1 MGKQWKQW
9 YTLFSE
15 APKSLQMVTTA
26 MKLKDAH
33 LLGRKAMT
41 NLDVLKSRD
50 TTLPTKVYRVKSMF
64 FFSSHEWMWGF
75 DHKEGWAP
83 KNWCFHTVVLEKT
96 LENPLDCKEIKPV
109 NPKGNQSSIFIGRTD
124 AEAAIIQ
131 LPDVKSRIIGK
142 DHDAG
147 KDWRQEKGTTED
159 EVAGWHHWLNGHEFE
174 EALGVGDGQ
183 GSLHG
188 MQSQTVRHD
197 WATEITELNWWI
209 KPLWTFL
216 YKSFVDVS
224 FNFSW
229 VGNNG
234 V

>member
-83 KNWCFHTVVLEKT
+83 KNWCFRIVVL
-96 LENPLDCKEIKPV
+96 PLRLLWTARRSSQS
-109 NPKGNQSSIFIGRTD
+109 GNQPWIFIVRTD
-124 AEAAIIQ
+124 AEAEAPI
-131 LPDVKSRIIGK
+131 LWPPDVKSQLFGK
-142 DHDAG
+142 DPDAG
-147 KDWRQEKGTTED
+147 SGWRQEEKGTTED
-159 EVAGWHHWLNGHEFE
+159 EMVGWHQWLNEQEFE
-174 EALGVGDGQ
+174 HTG
-183 GSLHG
+183 
-188 MQSQTVRHD
+188 R
-197 WATEITELNWWI
+197 
-209 KPLWTFL
+209 
-216 YKSFVDVS
+216 
-224 FNFSW
+224 
-229 VGNNG
+229 
-234 V
+234 

>member
-50 TTLPTKVYRVKSMF
+50 NTLPTKVYRVKSMF

-131 LPDVKSRIIGK
+131 LPDVKSRLIGK

-147 KDWRQEKGTTED
+147 KDWRQEKKGTTKD
-159 EVAGWHHWLNGHEFE
+159 GMVGWHQRLNGHGFGWTTG
-174 EALGVGDGQ
+174 AGDGQ
-183 GSLHG
+183 GILPCCNSWGHKE
-188 MQSQTVRHD
+188 SDT
-197 WATEITELNWWI
+197 TEQLNWTEPI
-209 KPLWTFL
+209 Q
-216 YKSFVDVS
+216 YICSQ
-224 FNFSW
+224 
-229 VGNNG
+229 
-234 V
+234 

>member
-1 MGKQWKQW
+1 MNK
-9 YTLFSE
+9 
-15 APKSLQMVTTA
+15 
-26 MKLKDAH
+26 
-33 LLGRKAMT
+33 T
-41 NLDVLKSRD
+41 NKGLSSQR
-50 TTLPTKVYRVKSMF
+50 YG
-64 FFSSHEWMWGF
+64 FSSSHVWMWEL
-75 DHKEGWAP
+75 DHKEGWTS
-83 KNWCFHTVVLEKT
+83 KNWCFRTAVLEKT
-96 LENPLDCKEIKPV
+96 LENPLDCKDIKSV
-109 NPKGNQSSIFIGRTD
+109 HPKGDQPWIFIGRTAAKAETPILWPPD
-124 AEAAIIQ
+124 AKNW
-131 LPDVKSRIIGK
+131 LIGK
-142 DHDAG
+142 DPDAE

-159 EVAGWHHWLNGHEFE
+159 EVAGWHHRLNGHEFE
-174 EALGVGDGQ
+174 EALRVGDGQ